1 MPITLEQVAYRFLPR
16 VAAGRAL
23 ADTEWTT
30 LTRLAET
37 LLTDTGVAVTPARVA
52 DNVER
57 FLIRGQSQ
65 RAWRVRVL
73 MTLVELAPLT
83 HCGRTFGR
91 LSTAERRALVQ
102 QRFVGGR
109 GLWGICAKARLF
121 VIMGAYGDAHAARA
135 TGFVPMAARDR
146 FAPRRVSNAR
156 RRLEVVAS
164 SADAAQ

>member
-1 MPITLEQVAYRFLPR
+1 MPITLEQVAYRLLPR

-23 ADTEWTT
+23 ADAEWTT

-37 LLTDTGVAVTPARVA
+37 LLAGTGLAVTPARVA

-83 HCGRTFGR
+83 HCGRTFGQ

-109 GLWGICAKARLF
+109 GVWAICAKARLF
-121 VIMGAYGDAHAARA
+121 VIMGAYGDAHAPAA
-135 TGFVPMAARDR
+135 TGFVPMAERDR
-146 FAPRRVSNAR
+146 FAPRRVSSAR
-156 RRLEVVAS
+156 RQLDVVAS
-164 SADAAQ
+164 SVGAAE